1 MSAGKQPG
9 QRLIFKIHSSR
20 LAKAGWDLRLTLA
33 EARKN
38 DELIGIADS
47 QVFRWIDE
55 LNGTGDTDAGM
66 DALKAEIAA
75 LKKDPSVPDRKKKI
89 RQLFRRIE
97 KLQFKPDY
105 MCLVID
111 HRKEY
116 WRAVQG
122 FTVNG
127 RKFHRLLGTAGGIK
141 NSTIVFVSDKLWPE
155 IQKRIDN
162 GRNMEKPLV
171 TAKLEAYKALTC
183 SASVPVSFP
192 KGVLVVPDA
201 ETEFLSDVVLL
212 SDGAESDEPDMKYAA
227 GYHVK
232 NDASDG
238 CGLILPSLADRWAQ
252 DLGLWYTPSCF
263 NTRMSFEKGIVAVFD
278 FLEFAEKEAHEWY
291 VTDAWGDE
299 VDIRSVDL
307 ILTTSM
313 LKLWDSYPSCEAY
326 MDACLENRYTFAVT
340 KTAPEQLESERCTNY
355 QFIQS
360 FDLGDGDIDAL
371 VSPTLEEFK
380 DVLGGDWRKAALF
393 LNGKGMDDRS
403 VRRMPPGYA
412 KAMLIEPAVMD
423 DPYVKDEVY
432 KLVRYRI
439 KDAKIG
445 VIKVHGNYSI
455 VTGDPFLLCQS
466 LFGMEKTGLL
476 KAGEVYSQYWADRG
490 AGDLVCFRA
499 PMSCHESVRSIKSVD
514 NEDVRHWYRYLHTC
528 TVLNGFDD
536 TPAALNGM
544 DYDGDIIMITDNKV
558 LVGKHK
564 PLPALMCLQSTA
576 AKTVPAEEDFIQSN
590 INGFGNEIGK
600 ITNRITSMYEVRTKF
615 DEDSREYK
623 ELTYRIQC
631 GQLQQQNTIDKIKGI
646 KSKPMP
652 KTWYDRHAIL
662 DIEDEDRQS
671 FYDSIVA
678 DKKPYFMTY
687 IYPSLRKDYKRYHD
701 AVSTRCRID
710 FGLTI
715 DELEKLDDASLT
727 EEMRGVL
734 AFYHDRMPV
743 GTAPCLM
750 NKICWKFEDAFDQ
763 RTVRNTGSGSFDYR
777 MLKSDAEYSMDDYY
791 RISALMK
798 EYNKTVKDIA
808 VMASVE
814 KVSMDDIGYMT
825 RSVERDFRA
834 ACTAACPDER
844 QLCNIVLD
852 LCYTKSTTKR
862 FAWEMC
868 GDVIC
873 RNLLEKNGGK
883 MRYPARDSSGDLLYG
898 GDRFSVKE
906 LDVEDTDDSIE
917 RARMGEEDDQQPY
930 AWEESI

>member
-1 MSAGKQPG
+1 M
-9 QRLIFKIHSSR
+9 
-20 LAKAGWDLRLTLA
+20 
-33 EARKN
+33 
-38 DELIGIADS
+38 
-47 QVFRWIDE
+47 
-55 LNGTGDTDAGM
+55 
-66 DALKAEIAA
+66 
-75 LKKDPSVPDRKKKI
+75 
-89 RQLFRRIE
+89 
-97 KLQFKPDY
+97 
-105 MCLVID
+105 
-111 HRKEY
+111 
-116 WRAVQG
+116 
-122 FTVNG
+122 
-127 RKFHRLLGTAGGIK
+127 
-141 NSTIVFVSDKLWPE
+141 KLWERKRQAARTAEE
-155 IQKRIDN
+155 I
-162 GRNMEKPLV
+162 V
-171 TAKLEAYKALTC
+171 W
-183 SASVPVSFP
+183 
-192 KGVLVVPDA
+192 
-201 ETEFLSDVVLL
+201 LL
-212 SDGAESDEPDMKYAA
+212 
-227 GYHVK
+227 
-232 NDASDG
+232 N
-238 CGLILPSLADRWAQ
+238 IQ
-252 DLGLWYTPSCF
+252 
-263 NTRMSFEKGIVAVFD
+263 
-278 FLEFAEKEAHEWY
+278 
-291 VTDAWGDE
+291 
-299 VDIRSVDL
+299 
-307 ILTTSM
+307 
-313 LKLWDSYPSCEAY
+313 
-326 MDACLENRYTFAVT
+326 
-340 KTAPEQLESERCTNY
+340 ER
-355 QFIQS
+355 
-360 FDLGDGDIDAL
+360 
-371 VSPTLEEFK
+371 
-380 DVLGGDWRKAALF
+380 
-393 LNGKGMDDRS
+393 
-403 VRRMPPGYA
+403 
-412 KAMLIEPAVMD
+412 
-423 DPYVKDEVY
+423 
-432 KLVRYRI
+432 
-439 KDAKIG
+439 
-445 VIKVHGNYSI
+445 
-455 VTGDPFLLCQS
+455 
-466 LFGMEKTGLL
+466 
-476 KAGEVYSQYWADRG
+476 
-490 AGDLVCFRA
+490 
-499 PMSCHESVRSIKSVD
+499 
-514 NEDVRHWYRYLHTC
+514 
-528 TVLNGFDD
+528 
-536 TPAALNGM
+536 
-544 DYDGDIIMITDNKV
+544 YDGDIIMITDNEV
-558 LVGKHK
+558 LVDKHK

-662 DIEDEDRQS
+662 DIEDEDRRS

-687 IYPSLRKDYKRYHD
+687 IYPSLRKDYKKYHD

-715 DELEKLDDASLT
+715 DELEKLDEAGLT

-777 MLKSDAEYSMDDYY
+777 MLKSDAEYSIDDYY

-798 EYNKTVKDIA
+798 EYNKAVKDIA

-834 ACTAACPDER
+834 ACTAACPDEK

-906 LDVEDTDDSIE
+906 LDLEDADDNTE
-917 RARMGEEDDQQPY
+917 RARMGEEYDQQPY
-930 AWEESI
+930 AWEESV